1 MAAETPSFVLPEM
14 QDNPDGSWGPSTSQ
28 IPTQYKDIP
37 YAPYSKSDKIGRF
50 ADWNEIE
57 ARGTTRDGGAAAGAR
72 QTRRYREGPAAYGA
86 GGPSAFSY
94 THAED
99 DASFSLVDNK
109 NVPAKRA
116 GSAFNRGGGRGGPM
130 RNQVGQRG
138 QPAQR
143 GGSQQRGGGGYAG
156 GRGGNRDYIGR
167 GGMRLGRRGWRD
179 WEKPGRS
186 RESSIP
192 IGPTWNLLEEIDFS
206 RLAKLRLD
214 VDTSSTIGTYG
225 KLHCYDRTFDRISTK
240 TERALQIG
248 NKIRYYS
255 TTSDDPVIQELAAKD
270 TATVFA
276 TDAIISLL
284 MCASRSVY
292 PWDLI
297 INREGNKLFFDKR
310 DGGGFDTISVNENA
324 ADPPAEKENKDDI
337 NNPADLALEAT
348 YVNHNFSFQV
358 VKEDQQLALDHP
370 NPFYGPEETDPLASC
385 GYRYKTFDMSVNDE
399 EDVKLCLR
407 TEADA
412 FLPNSQGG
420 KNDLVSIKTLFEFD
434 SRAQGAGGAP
444 DWRTKLDSQRGAVMA
459 TEMKNNSFKLS
470 RWAVQAVLAGAESM
484 KIGFI
489 SRASPRD
496 NTRHIILGSATMR
509 PMDFAGQ
516 LNMSM
521 ANGWGIV
528 RTITDLCM
536 KQPDGKYI
544 LVRDPNKP
552 VIRLYAVPEN
562 TLTGEDGEEEGEKI
576 DENDEE

>member
-1 MAAETPSFVLPEM
+1 MAADAPSFVLPTM
-14 QDNPDGSWGPSTSQ
+14 QDNPDGSWGPSTSA

-57 ARGTTRDGGAAAGAR
+57 ARGNTRDGGAAAGGR
-72 QTRRYREGPAAYGA
+72 QNRRYREGPAAYGA

-109 NVPAKRA
+109 GAPPKR
-116 GSAFNRGGGRGGPM
+116 GGPGGFRGGRGGAN
-130 RNQVGQRG
+130 RNQPGQRG
-138 QPAQR
+138 GPPGRGGAQR
-143 GGSQQRGGGGYAG
+143 GGYAG
-156 GRGGNRDYIGR
+156 GRGGARDYIGR

-192 IGPTWNLLEEIDFS
+192 IGPTWNLLEEMDYA
-206 RLAKLRLD
+206 RLGKLRLD
-214 VDTSSTIGTYG
+214 VDQSATLDTYG
-225 KLHCYDRTFDRISTK
+225 KLHAYDRLYDRVTTK
-240 TERALQIG
+240 SERPLQIG

-255 TTSDDPVIQELAAKD
+255 TTSDDPVIQEYASKD
-270 TATVFA
+270 AATVFA

-297 INREGNKLFFDKR
+297 VNREGNKLFFDKR

-324 ADPPAEKENKDDI
+324 ADPPMEKESKDDI

-358 VKEDQQLALDHP
+358 VKEEQQLEFDHP

-385 GYRYKTFDMSVNDE
+385 GYRYRTFDMSVNEE

-407 TEADA
+407 TEVDA
-412 FLPNSQGG
+412 FIPSQQSN

-470 RWAVQAVLAGAESM
+470 RWTVQAILAGAESM

-496 NTRHIILGSATMR
+496 NSRHVILGTATMR
-509 PMDFAGQ
+509 PTDFAAQ

-528 RTITDLCM
+528 RTITDLCL
-536 KQPDGKYI
+536 KQPEGKYI
-544 LVRDPNKP
+544 LVKDPNKP
-552 VIRLYAVPEN
+552 VIRLYAVPDSA
-562 TLTGEDGEEEGEKI
+562 LTGEDGEE
-576 DENDEE
+576 DEEVEIDVIEEE